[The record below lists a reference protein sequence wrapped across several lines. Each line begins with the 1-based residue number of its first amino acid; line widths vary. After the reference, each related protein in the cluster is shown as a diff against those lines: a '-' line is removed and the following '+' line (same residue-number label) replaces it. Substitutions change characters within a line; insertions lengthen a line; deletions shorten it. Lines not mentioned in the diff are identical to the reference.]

1 MSDLSKHSIVTQFDT
16 YESYYV
22 LHTKKAMESK
32 NSVGDPEMEPS
43 DRGTVTLLHS
53 GHWWLFSAYHPSIY
67 PCHMLNMYRTG
78 MINLMNCYI
87 IINWLTDDL
96 KLIKQSKFMLRL
108 RGTITFPLRCIFL
121 AMAGFG
127 ELRDT

>member
-67 PCHMLNMYRTG
+67 PCHMLNTYRRNDQLNELLYNHKST
-78 MINLMNCYI
+78 N
-87 IINWLTDDL
+87 DL

-108 RGTITFPLRCIFL
+108 KGTITFPLRCIFL
-121 AMAGFG
+121 VLAGFG